1 MFPRDGVIWR
11 ERVVSIR
18 RECRNPLR
26 TEQPE
31 SGGDAIRELK
41 VGCGKPTGAKV
52 GEKEQ
57 TELPGE
63 EPKLSKE
70 VSHKGPENT

>member
-1 MFPRDGVIWR
+1 M
-11 ERVVSIR
+11 
-18 RECRNPLR
+18 
-26 TEQPE
+26 
-31 SGGDAIRELK
+31 RELK

-57 TELPGE
+57 AELPGE

-70 VSHKGPENT
+70 VAMSCRKGWSKGSGFRGTCLSGGKIWTG